1 MDVRLSNILNSAEK
15 LIKDKNTNAKSPSDS
30 SGRDLKQGWTAGGIQ
45 DKAEFSNLLTGKFQ
59 TIQSKLSEL
68 QGQFT
73 KEQMRLSYLK
83 EEKSQDPAE
92 LIHVLFGKEPLFPEL
107 QNGGSIQLESLKS
120 TTEKNL
126 TRLESE
132 IRSKEVENENVVSL
146 GLQDNSSDFKKLLQG
161 IDSVTWK
168 PMNEK
173 TVQKL
178 IES

>member
-15 LIKDKNTNAKSPSDS
+15 LIKDKNTDS
-30 SGRDLKQGWTAGGIQ
+30 KGNSVQEGKQEWSNKGIRDT
-45 DKAEFSNLLTGKFQ
+45 AEFSNLLTGKFQ
-59 TIQSKLSEL
+59 TIQSKLTEL
-68 QGQFT
+68 QGQFSR
-73 KEQMRLSYLK
+73 EQMRKSYL
-83 EEKSQDPAE
+83 EENKTQDPAE

-107 QNGGSIQLESLKS
+107 QAGSKIDLESLKKQ
-120 TTEKNL
+120 TDQ
-126 TRLESE
+126 RLSQLEIE

-146 GLQDNSSDFKKLLQG
+146 GLQDSTGDFKNLLKG

-178 IES
+178 IGS